1 MERRSRVVRG
11 FVFAEEGWACRP
23 TLGQLTGVLIIAGDV
38 TAEFRHSGYKSSGV
52 MPSRSS
58 WLANVRNAI
67 KDLTNVG
74 AIVCQGRI
82 DPAVVD
88 MCNESGVMAFSCA
101 SPKEIITLCQTTGAT
116 RLTYL
121 QLARPEHVGR
131 YVKLKVVK
139 STVNKYTASPRC
151 VGGNEGRWIS
161 LKPHKNM
168 NQVLHGTD
176 HRPTREVHTIIMCSP
191 TDDLFRRGCTHVG
204 NCVRR
209 MKNALDSRR
218 VLPGA
223 GDIELMCAAE
233 LRSGGGGTRGND
245 DYKPLVFEAVADGL
259 ETFAGYVIL
268 SCGEREVDCTVDLK
282 VSAARASWADSW
294 EATNGGHTI
303 CVDEYRSKAE
313 GWKRAMG
320 FLRLWL
326 QADPP
331 FDWEREVS
339 VRSLD
344 RTT

>member
-161 LKPHKNM
+161 LKPHK
-168 NQVLHGTD
+168 
-176 HRPTREVHTIIMCSP
+176 
-191 TDDLFRRGCTHVG
+191 
-204 NCVRR
+204 
-209 MKNALDSRR
+209 
-218 VLPGA
+218 
-223 GDIELMCAAE
+223 
-233 LRSGGGGTRGND
+233 
-245 DYKPLVFEAVADGL
+245 
-259 ETFAGYVIL
+259 
-268 SCGEREVDCTVDLK
+268 
-282 VSAARASWADSW
+282 VSALSYFSRNRHSQPEVAQFNIEHEPGSAW
-294 EATNGGHTI
+294 
-303 CVDEYRSKAE
+303 YRP
-313 GWKRAMG
+313 
-320 FLRLWL
+320 
-326 QADPP
+326 QAYQGSSHDHHV
-331 FDWEREVS
+331 FS
-339 VRSLD
+339 N
-344 RTT
+344 